1 MIELNERNKNKV
13 VVMKKKNLL
22 KLLMIPAL
30 FIGVSFGMVAANV
43 SSNQNFVQ
51 IRADSPEL
59 TAFLTRFNEIRTLQN
74 ANGKTICDTTKE
86 EYEELVNL
94 YSALTKAEQ
103 TTVNQTPDQF
113 EANTTIGDMM
123 KEIIRIHY
131 NNHGSN
137 EAPKAKLDQSTTIII
152 AAVVSIFGM
161 SAISVL
167 FILKNNKYIE
177 QLTFKLLNYYEQ
189 AYSLACFYIVFYENL
204 YLL

>member
-1 MIELNERNKNKV
+1 
-13 VVMKKKNLL
+13 MKSKKIL
-22 KLLMIPAL
+22 KLLLLPAL
-30 FIGVSFGMVAANV
+30 FMCVSFGCLAIKGNI
-43 SSNQNFVQ
+43 NQNFVQ

-59 TAFLTRFNEIRTLQN
+59 DAFLARFNEIRTQQN
-74 ANGKTICDTTKE
+74 SSGKTICDTTKE

-94 YSALTKAEQ
+94 YSALSKEEQ
-103 TTVNQTPDQF
+103 NQVNSMPDTY
-113 EANTTIGDMM
+113 ETDTTIGTMM

-131 NNHGSN
+131 RNGGSN

-177 QLTFKLLNYYEQ
+177 
-189 AYSLACFYIVFYENL
+189 
-204 YLL
+204 

>member
-1 MIELNERNKNKV
+1 
-13 VVMKKKNLL
+13 
-22 KLLMIPAL
+22 MIPAL
-30 FIGVSFGMVAANV
+30 FMGVSFGVVAARAAT
-43 SSNQNFVQ
+43 NQNFLQ

-59 TAFLTRFNEIRTLQN
+59 TAFLTRFNEIRTQQN

-86 EYEELVNL
+86 EYQELVNL
-94 YSALTKAEQ
+94 YASLTKAEQ
-103 TTVNQTPDQF
+103 TSVNQMHDQF
-113 EANTTIGDMM
+113 ETNITIGDMM

-131 NNHGSN
+131 TNGGSN

-177 QLTFKLLNYYEQ
+177 
-189 AYSLACFYIVFYENL
+189 
-204 YLL
+204 